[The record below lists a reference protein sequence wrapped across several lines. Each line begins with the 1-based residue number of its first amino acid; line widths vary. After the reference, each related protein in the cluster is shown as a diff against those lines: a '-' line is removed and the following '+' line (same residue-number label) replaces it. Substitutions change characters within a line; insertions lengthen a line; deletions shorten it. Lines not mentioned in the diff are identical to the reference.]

1 LEQRIR
7 DELTRRPILRDAI
20 VIRSDSASSLT
31 KEGGSA
37 EWTNAL
43 QNLLLELGIELG
55 FHVFPRRRYFSRG
68 KLGSNSTH
76 DRPERGDDIGE
87 YILDVSWTRYPRTI
101 EWLESLRAPVG
112 AALEP
117 GLVLACE
124 GEWAAGRFG
133 KLEREE
139 HVAAVLDDFAKLTDV
154 RAARKVL
161 IFAFQPADRA
171 SIADFD
177 DIVALCKRAVG
188 AITPGEQYLLLGWP
202 FDAVWEQ
209 RLTSLCST
217 IF

>member
-1 LEQRIR
+1 
-7 DELTRRPILRDAI
+7 

-161 IFAFQPADRA
+161 IFALQAGRGSNNARGAVPPPRMAVRCGLGA
-171 SIADFD
+171 KAHVPLQH
-177 DIVALCKRAVG
+177 DILIGRDEIKIRIAVG
-188 AITPGEQYLLLGWP
+188 SGSPWSRGHVVHG
-202 FDAVWEQ
+202 
-209 RLTSLCST
+209 RR
-217 IF
+217 